1 MTSAS
6 LFFKLQK
13 EDLKRRIWVV
23 ALLFLGF
30 FFAYPVNLALTM
42 ENAANSQFAM
52 YNGYTPLVNTGT
64 PEYLAKV
71 LEYKTKAVVN
81 LVSYGNVMPLFL
93 MVTAAVVIGAAGFA
107 YLHNQKK
114 VDFYHSIPV
123 RREMLYLVYHVDGI
137 LILTVTYFIHLL
149 VLMAAAA
156 AYGVSPAKFAG
167 PMLFGFFMNLLYYI
181 VTYETVIVAMMMT
194 GKIIVGLLATAVF
207 FSFFPAVG
215 ALIEG
220 FEDIFFI
227 TADQIPN
234 EALFDTLGHLSPV
247 GAYVMSLADIS
258 DGKTVAAAQIL
269 GLLITIFAGGILGME
284 LYRKRPMEAA
294 GKAMAFK
301 KTMAPIRILIVL
313 AAGMG
318 ASMFF
323 WTLQSRLRWGLF
335 GMVAGVLLAHCI
347 IEIIYQADFK
357 KLFSHKLQLLGC
369 VAAGVLFFLSF
380 HYDWY
385 GYDRFIPEEEKIASA
400 GLDFSID
407 ENFLKGYAHAVEE
420 DGKWCVEYTTSTY
433 DFVKEHMQL
442 TDMDTV
448 LAVAREGVKEA
459 EKDRKERFSRSYGIS
474 AAREA
479 ELMVAETAPAD
490 AISVIGGADGPT
502 SIFVAGKVGSGE
514 DDNLEKDIQ
523 IYVNVFYNLKNGKQ
537 VGRRYSVSLNSIM
550 GEYDTLYASEEYK
563 KGLYPVFEE
572 KTENLSGVIY
582 KEAGGIWYQTKE
594 SAVAEEVLKAYQAD
608 LLAQTV
614 ADRRQEDPVGSLL
627 FIDHNMSAYLQQQGY
642 WNMVMEMPANDM
654 SVNDMAGG
662 FDPNYYYDSDPAYD
676 ITEDYCVSWPVYP
689 SFRNTIEVLKKQS
702 VEPGSYMT
710 AENIQSIRIDLQNL
724 YTDENGVVRL
734 PQGDGL
740 EKLKAENPHYSN
752 QGHLYITDPA
762 DIALL
767 TGACQ
772 ESSLAENNGLCSSFD
787 GGEDLFV
794 YVTMK
799 NRSQFRVNLDLEKL
813 TSAGK
818 ELFTGIPVVFK

>member
-13 EDLKRRIWVV
+13 EDLKRRSWVV

-64 PEYLAKV
+64 PEHLAKV
-71 LEYKTKAVVN
+71 LEYKTKAVVD

-123 RREMLYLVYHVDGI
+123 RRQMLHLVYHVDGV

-167 PMLFGFFMNLLYYI
+167 PMFFGFFMNLLYYI
-181 VTYETVIVAMMMT
+181 VIYETVIVAMMMT

-227 TADQIPN
+227 TAAQIPN

-247 GAYVMSLADIS
+247 GAYAMSLADIS

-269 GLLITIFAGGILGME
+269 RLLIAIFAGGILGME

-318 ASMFF
+318 TSMFF
-323 WTLQSRLRWGLF
+323 WTLQSRLHWGLF

-369 VAAGVLFFLSF
+369 VAAGVLFFMSF

-385 GYDRFIPEEEKIASA
+385 GYDRFIPEEEKIASV

-407 ENFLKGYAHAVEE
+407 ENFLNGYAHAVEE
-420 DGKWCVEYTTSTY
+420 DGKWCVEYTTSNC

-459 EKDRKERFSRSYGIS
+459 EKERKERFSRSYGIS

-514 DDNLEKDIQ
+514 DDTSGKDIQ
-523 IYVNVFYNLKNGKQ
+523 ISVNVFYNLKNGKQ
-537 VGRRYSVSLNSIM
+537 VGRRYRVSLNSIM

-594 SAVAEEVLKAYQAD
+594 SAVAEEVLKAYQTD

-662 FDPNYYYDSDPAYD
+662 FDPDYYDSDPAYD

-689 SFRNTIEVLKKQS
+689 SFKNTIEVLKKQS

-724 YTDENGVVRL
+724 YTDEKGVVRL

-740 EKLKAENPHYSN
+740 EKLKAENPHYYD

-799 NRSQFRVNLDLEKL
+799 NRSQFRVNLDL
-813 TSAGK
+813 
-818 ELFTGIPVVFK
+818 